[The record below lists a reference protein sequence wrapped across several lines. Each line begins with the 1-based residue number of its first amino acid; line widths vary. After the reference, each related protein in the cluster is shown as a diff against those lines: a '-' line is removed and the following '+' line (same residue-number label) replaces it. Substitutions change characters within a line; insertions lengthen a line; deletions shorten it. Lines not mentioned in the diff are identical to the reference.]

1 VQASGVGP
9 IVGGR
14 NRVFPSEGAMR
25 STSFDSQDL
34 AKLRELQS
42 VKRLAALVLAAS
54 LALLVVAKLLERQF
68 SGFGFLAAFAEAST
82 IGGLADWY
90 AVVVLFR
97 RPLGLPIP
105 HTAIIPA
112 NRRRIAEQMGEFI
125 ETHFL
130 APGPVAAKL
139 RRIDFAAAMSEWL
152 IDADRSD
159 RLARFL
165 VRLLPRLLTAVESSG
180 LRAYLAQQFL
190 RQIEELKMAPFAA
203 GLLTAF
209 THDRGHQRILDEVLA
224 AVSRLMTDRATLEA
238 IRRKIRAELPTLLNF
253 YRADKLLLKKI
264 AAATFEFIEEV
275 RLDENHPLRGEF
287 DRFIASFIDKIES
300 APEYAERL
308 ETLKRELLADPRV
321 ADLAADIWTSFRRF
335 LEENIRPN
343 SALQAHVREVLID
356 AGRDLADDPRLR
368 SHINRGMT
376 AFLEAFVQEHKGGVA
391 VFVADQ
397 VKSWDMDQVVR
408 LLEINLG
415 KDLQFVRFNG
425 AIVGGLAGLA
435 LYAGQILLHLT

>member
-1 VQASGVGP
+1 M
-9 IVGGR
+9 I
-14 NRVFPSEGAMR
+14 
-25 STSFDSQDL
+25 STPFEKSPTATAATLDSQDL
-34 AKLRELQS
+34 AKLRELRG
-42 VKRLAALVLAAS
+42 VKRLAGLVLVAS
-54 LALLVVAKLLERQF
+54 LALLIVAKLLERRF
-68 SGFGFLAAFAEAST
+68 PGFGFLAAFAEAAT

-112 NRRRIAEQMGEFI
+112 NRRRIAEQMGDFI

-130 APGPVAAKL
+130 APGPVSAKL
-139 RRIDFAAAMSEWL
+139 RGIDFAGAMSEWL
-152 IDADRSD
+152 IEPDRSD

-165 VRLLPRLLTAVESSG
+165 VRLLPRLLTAAENSG
-180 LRAYLAQQFL
+180 LQTYLAQQFV

-224 AVSRLMTDRATLEA
+224 AISRLLTDRATLEA

-253 YRADKLLLKKI
+253 YRADRLLLKKI
-264 AAATFEFIEEV
+264 ASAAFEFIEEV
-275 RLDENHPLRGEF
+275 RLDKNHSLRNEF
-287 DRFIASFIDKIES
+287 DRFIASFIEKIES
-300 APEYAERL
+300 APEYAQRL

-321 ADLAADIWTSFRRF
+321 ADLATDVSASFRHF

-391 VFVADQ
+391 AFVADQ
-397 VKSWDMDQVVR
+397 VKSWDMDQVVN

-415 KDLQFVRFNG
+415 RDLQFVRFNG

-435 LYAGQILLHLT
+435 LYTGQILLHLT